1 LQLKTF
7 SNRLSTW
14 IGGFFMFLYLSKN
27 PLFKRNFYMNSEFTI
42 IGVGSPIVDAI
53 AQVEHHFIE
62 QIDGDKGGMVLV
74 DAIAIDTLLG
84 NLPDQPTKAPGGSA
98 GNTLFTLARLGNTT
112 SFLGKTGNCSEGE
125 FYRQQ
130 FTQLGGDSS
139 RFKVGDQANGQCL
152 SLVTPDGER
161 TMRTN
166 LGAAM
171 TLEPDEISADDFANC
186 HHAHIE
192 GYLLFN
198 EALMMR
204 VLKSAKAAGCTISL
218 DLASFEVVHA
228 TSEILPNI
236 LRDYVDI
243 VFANEE
249 EAAAFTGIKDDY
261 ISMARELAEHCEIV
275 AVKVGAHGS
284 YIAHNGEVTK
294 IEPMHAA
301 KVIDT
306 TGAGD
311 LWAAGFLHGW
321 SNKLDHAHSAKI
333 GSILGA
339 AVVQVQGSVLPPHV
353 WDDVM
358 SAIQA

>member
-1 LQLKTF
+1 
-7 SNRLSTW
+7 
-14 IGGFFMFLYLSKN
+14 
-27 PLFKRNFYMNSEFTI
+27 MNSSFTI

-53 AQVEHHFIE
+53 AQVPDNFIE

-74 DAIAIDTLLG
+74 DATAIETLLKSIPG
-84 NLPDQPTKAPGGSA
+84 QTVKAPGGSA
-98 GNTLFTLARLGNTT
+98 GNTLFTLARMGNNT
-112 SFLGKTGNCSEGE
+112 SFLGKIGNCSEGE

-130 FTQLGGDSS
+130 FTQLGGDCS
-139 RFKVGDQANGQCL
+139 RFKVGEQANGQCV

-166 LGAAM
+166 LGDAM
-171 TLEPDEISADDFANC
+171 TLAPEEISAADFAGCN
-186 HHAHIE
+186 HAHIE

-204 VLKSAKAAGCTISL
+204 VLESAKAAGCTISL
-218 DLASFEVVHA
+218 DLASFEVVRA
-228 TSEILPNI
+228 TSAILPTI

-249 EAAAFTGIKDDY
+249 EAEAFTGIKDDY
-261 ISMARELAEHCEIV
+261 RAIATKLAEYCDIA
-275 AVKVGAHGS
+275 AVKVGSHGS
-284 YIAHNGEVTK
+284 YIAHRGEVTK

-321 SNKLDHAHSAKI
+321 SHQLKHAQSAKI

-339 AVVQVQGSVLPPHV
+339 AVVQVQGSVLPAHV

-358 SAIQA
+358 SAIQT

>member
-1 LQLKTF
+1 
-7 SNRLSTW
+7 
-14 IGGFFMFLYLSKN
+14 
-27 PLFKRNFYMNSEFTI
+27 MNAPFTI

-53 AQVEHHFIE
+53 AQVKNSFIE

-74 DAIAIDTLLG
+74 DDAGIHALLDTL
-84 NLPDQPTKAPGGSA
+84 PEQPVKAPGGSA
-98 GNTLFTLARLGNTT
+98 GNTLFTLARMGCQT

-130 FTQLGGDSS
+130 FAELGGDCA
-139 RFKVGDQANGQCL
+139 RFKIGDVPNGQCV

-171 TLEPDEISADDFANC
+171 TLAPEEISAADFAGCN
-186 HHAHIE
+186 HAHIE

-204 VLKSAKAAGCTISL
+204 VLESAKEAGCSISL
-218 DLASFEVVHA
+218 DLASFEVVNA
-228 TSEILPNI
+228 TSEILPEI
-236 LRDYVDI
+236 LLNYVDI

-249 EAAAFTGIKDDY
+249 EAEAFTGIADDY
-261 ISMARELAEHCEIV
+261 PAMAKKLAEYCDTV

-284 YIAHNGEVTK
+284 YIAHAGTITK

-301 KVIDT
+301 KVVDT

-321 SNKLDHAHSAKI
+321 SQQHSLFQAAKA

>member
-1 LQLKTF
+1 
-7 SNRLSTW
+7 
-14 IGGFFMFLYLSKN
+14 
-27 PLFKRNFYMNSEFTI
+27 MNSSFTI

-53 AQVEHHFIE
+53 AQVPDNFIE

-74 DAIAIDTLLG
+74 DATAIETLLKSIPG
-84 NLPDQPTKAPGGSA
+84 QTVKAPGGSA
-98 GNTLFTLARLGNTT
+98 GNTLFTLARMGNNT
-112 SFLGKTGNCSEGE
+112 SFLGKIGNCSEGE

-130 FTQLGGDSS
+130 FTQLGGDCS
-139 RFKVGDQANGQCL
+139 RFKVGEQANGQCV

-171 TLEPDEISADDFANC
+171 TLAPEEISAADFAGCN
-186 HHAHIE
+186 HAHIE

-204 VLKSAKAAGCTISL
+204 VLESAKAAGCTISL
-218 DLASFEVVHA
+218 DLASFEVVRA
-228 TSEILPNI
+228 TSAILPTI

-249 EAAAFTGIKDDY
+249 EAEAFTGIKDDY
-261 ISMARELAEHCEIV
+261 RAIATKLAEYCDIA
-275 AVKVGAHGS
+275 AVKVGSHGS
-284 YIAHNGEVTK
+284 YIAHRGEVTK

-321 SNKLDHAHSAKI
+321 SHQLKHAQSAKI

-339 AVVQVQGSVLPPHV
+339 AVVQVQGSVLPAHV

-358 SAIQA
+358 SAIQT